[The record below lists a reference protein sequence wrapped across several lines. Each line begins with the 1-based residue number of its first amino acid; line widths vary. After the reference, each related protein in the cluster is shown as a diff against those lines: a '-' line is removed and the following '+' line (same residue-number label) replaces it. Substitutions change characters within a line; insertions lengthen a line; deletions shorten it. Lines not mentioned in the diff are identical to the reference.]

1 MGDLHSTDHTSISFK
16 EALNNVS
23 EAVRA
28 RQKSVKKRSLQVVN
42 EHFELIFNNVL
53 TTQVIIQR
61 FLNQDI
67 GQFLT
72 ILNKHT

>member
-1 MGDLHSTDHTSISFK
+1 MSKTLHFLSQRLTSLLPDEFK

-28 RQKSVKKRSLQVVN
+28 RLKSAKKRSLQVVN

-53 TTQVIIQR
+53 TT
-61 FLNQDI
+61 
-67 GQFLT
+67 
-72 ILNKHT
+72 